1 MKEILKIVNYYSLNK
16 RFADEEFVYSICN
29 ILIKE
34 GGLSSYINEIQIKN
48 DKYPDCYGEY
58 FNNLNK
64 VNIYLEHIIDDFSKS
79 SLKFNI
85 KSNEYYFY
93 INLIVLRI
101 IIHEFN
107 HAKQYQKLNSIK
119 NDEETF
125 LYEICTRTL
134 EEIFIHSKIP
144 IKNSKDYYN
153 LEYIKDGLYIINPM
167 ERMAE
172 LNSLSYIRRLILSS
186 KEIPQKINDIFC
198 LAQINLILKGHKNE
212 YLSPTIK
219 FLDEMGYEND
229 LSKFKFYDGVYDGV
243 IDKEF
248 LESFMKYKYL
258 DRIYYGYPIKKE
270 EYDVNKEY
278 KKYLLRKIK
287 GM

>member
-34 GGLSSYINEIQIKN
+34 GGISSYINEIQIKN

-125 LYEICTRTL
+125 LCEICTRTL

-229 LSKFKFYDGVYDGV
+229 LSKFKFYDGV

>member
-1 MKEILKIVNYYSLNK
+1 MEEILKIVNYYSLNK

-29 ILIKE
+29 ILIKDYS
-34 GGLSSYINEIQIKN
+34 LSSYISKIQIKN

-64 VNIYLEHIIDDFSKS
+64 INIYLEHIISEFSKS

-85 KSNEYYFY
+85 KSFEYYYY
-93 INLIVLRI
+93 INLVVLRI

-107 HAKQYQKLNSIK
+107 HAKQYKKIDSSK

-125 LYEICTRTL
+125 LCKICTRSL
-134 EEIFIHSKIP
+134 EEMFYASSIP
-144 IKNSKDYYN
+144 ITNKNDYYN
-153 LEYIKDGLYIINPM
+153 LEYLKDGLYIINPL

-172 LNSLSYIRRLILSS
+172 LNALNYIRKLILKSD
-186 KEIPQKINDIFC
+186 KIPSKINDIFS
-198 LAQINLILKGHKNE
+198 LAQVNLILKGHKNE

-219 FLDEMGYEND
+219 FLDELGYEND
-229 LSKFKFYDGVYDGV
+229 LSKFKFYNDI

-248 LESFMKYKYL
+248 LDSFMKYSYL

-270 EYDVNKEY
+270 EYDINKEY
-278 KKYLLRKIK
+278 KNYLLRKIK
-287 GM
+287 RM